1 MEYFWKIITSDEV
14 QKIILNLI
22 VLPLISFFGLKLSVF
37 INEKIKNEKAR
48 EAVSQLYQK
57 VCAKVLDIYKSG
69 SEDLK
74 KKANDG
80 NFTAE
85 EKAEW
90 KNNIISHVK
99 LTAQSEL
106 NQLKLIGKDAED
118 IIKLHAET
126 AWSDIKKKLL

>member
-1 MEYFWKIITSDEV
+1 MEYFWKILTSDEV
-14 QKIILNLI
+14 QKIILNI
-22 VLPLISFFGLKLSVF
+22 IILPLISFVGLKISVF
-37 INEKIKNEKAR
+37 INEKIKNEKVAQ
-48 EAVSQLYQK
+48 AVTQLYQK
-57 VCAKVLDIYKSG
+57 VCAKVLDVYKSG

-80 NFTAE
+80 TFTAE

-90 KNNIISHVK
+90 KANIIGYVK